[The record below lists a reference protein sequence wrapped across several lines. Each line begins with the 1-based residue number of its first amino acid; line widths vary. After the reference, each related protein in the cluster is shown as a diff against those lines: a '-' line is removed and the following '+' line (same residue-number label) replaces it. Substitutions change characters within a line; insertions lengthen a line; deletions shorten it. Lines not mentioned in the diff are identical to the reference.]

1 MTRRIALVL
10 ATAAAAVL
18 VPAASAL
25 GATPVVVGQAP
36 LGGTP
41 DIAVDETG
49 RGHFAWEDNSPAPE
63 LVRYCQLPRGGA
75 ACENAEAFGGS
86 PGNVTGRAHVF
97 LPAPGQVS
105 VFYQR
110 CCGEPTEGT
119 YLTQSMDGGLAFGGP
134 LLIGD
139 PGVGVNA
146 DEAVYGPGNSVSL
159 LAEVI
164 TAGTTVQ
171 NSNFTAPPENTA
183 QAVLGTSSSGE
194 GAIGLEADGSPVIV
208 YQLQTSPNWTFVW
221 RKFND
226 GVPLTEANLNL
237 AINWSAPE
245 AIITGERVNAVDGPA
260 LASGPNGLFLFWKQ
274 SLPDQGWVQKWTGS
288 GWTTPVQITD
298 GRPFNDIDMHQDS
311 TGRLHAVWNAY
322 TDQEL
327 RYTWSDDGVTW
338 APPVDIA
345 RGESYPQVRV
355 AAAGDHQGFAVWNRG
370 GPDVVAVALEALP
383 EPPAGG
389 GGGGADTTDP
399 AVSGFGIG
407 DRTLRPGAGTT
418 FSFSSSEAGLAVLTF
433 NKRVKGLK
441 VRQRGRRRCVPQTRQ
456 RLRRLRRSAGSR
468 AAYRRRL
475 RQRSCR
481 AWKRV
486 GVIRRDVSAGRNAIV
501 WNGRVAGRRLSPGL
515 YQARLVIT
523 DVAGNVSRTER
534 LRFRVQRR
542 RR

>member
-1 MTRRIALVL
+1 MTRIALVL

-36 LGGTP
+36 MGGTP
-41 DIAVDETG
+41 DIAVDEAG
-49 RGHFAWEDNSPAPE
+49 RGHFAWEDSSPTPE
-63 LVRYCQLPRGGA
+63 VVRYCQLPRGGA
-75 ACENAEAFGGS
+75 ACENAEEFGG
-86 PGNVTGRAHVF
+86 PTGTVTGRAHVF
-97 LPAPGQVS
+97 LPAAGQVN

-110 CCGEPTEGT
+110 CCGEPGEGT
-119 YLTQSMDGGLAFGGP
+119 YLTQSMDGGLNFAAAD
-134 LLIGD
+134 LIGD
-139 PGVGVNA
+139 PGIGVNA

-171 NSNFTAPPENTA
+171 NSDFSGENGA
-183 QAVLGTSSSGE
+183 QADLSDTSSGE
-194 GAIGLEADGSPVIV
+194 GAIALQADGRPVVV
-208 YQLQTSPNWTFVW
+208 YQKQTNPNWQFVW
-221 RKFND
+221 RRYQGAVID
-226 GVPLTEANLNL
+226 EVQLNNP
-237 AINWSAPE
+237 ANWSAE
-245 AIITGERVNAVDGPA
+245 GTIASERVNAADGPA

-274 SLPDQGWVQKWTGS
+274 NLPDQGWVQKWTGS
-288 GWTTPVQITD
+288 GWTAPVQITD
-298 GRPFNDIDMHQDS
+298 GRPFNDLDLHQDS
-311 TGRLHAVWNAY
+311 AGRLHAVWNAY

-370 GPDVVAVALEALP
+370 GPDVVAVALEGLP

-418 FSFSSSEAGLAVLTF
+418 FSFSSSEAGRAVLSF
-433 NKRVKGLK
+433 HKRVKGLK
-441 VRQRGRRRCVPQTRQ
+441 IRQRGRRRCVPQTRA

-468 AAYRRRL
+468 AAYRRLL

-486 GVIRRDVSAGRNAIV
+486 GVIRRDVSAGRNEIV

-523 DVAGNVSRTER
+523 DAARNVSTTER

>member
-1 MTRRIALVL
+1 MTRSFTAVL
-10 ATAAAAVL
+10 AAAAIMAL
-18 VPAASAL
+18 ASAAPAL
-25 GATPVVVGQAP
+25 GATPVVIGQAP
-36 LGGTP
+36 FGGTP

-49 RGHFAWEDNSPAPE
+49 RGHFAWEDNSPSPE
-63 LVRYCQLPRGGA
+63 VVRYCQLPRGGA
-75 ACENAEAFGGS
+75 ACENAEEFGGS
-86 PGNVTGRAHVF
+86 PSSITGRAHVF
-97 LPAPGQVS
+97 LSGATGVN

-110 CCGEPTEGT
+110 CCGGTEGT
-119 YLTQSMDGGLAFGGP
+119 YLVPSANGGIDFMAQNHV
-134 LLIGD
+134 GD
-139 PGVGVNA
+139 PGIGVNA
-146 DEAVYGPGNSVSL
+146 DEAVYGPGNSVTL

-171 NSNFTAPPENTA
+171 NTDFAGMPVTS
-183 QAVLGTSSSGE
+183 QAGLGTSSSGE
-194 GAIGLEADGSPVIV
+194 GAIGLEADGSPVAV

-221 RKFND
+221 RKLED
-226 GVPLTEANLNL
+226 GVPPTEANINL
-237 AINWSAPE
+237 ATNWTDPE
-245 AIITGERVNAVDGPA
+245 AIITGERVNAADGPA

-274 SLPDQGWVQKWTGS
+274 NLPDQGWVQKWTGS

-298 GRPFNDIDMHQDS
+298 GRPFNDIDLHQDA

-327 RYTWSDDGVTW
+327 RYTWSDDGVNW
-338 APPVDIA
+338 AAPVDIA

-389 GGGGADTTDP
+389 GGGGGADTTDP
-399 AVSGFGIG
+399 AVSGFSIG

-418 FSFSSSEAGLAVLTF
+418 FSFTSSEAGRATLSF
-433 NKRVKGLK
+433 HKRVKGLK
-441 VRQRGRRRCVPQTRQ
+441 VRQRGRRRCVPQTRA

-468 AAYRRRL
+468 AAYRRLL
-475 RQRSCR
+475 RQRRCK

-486 GVIRRDVSAGRNAIV
+486 GVIRREVLAGRNEIV

-515 YQARLVIT
+515 YQARLVIR
-523 DVAGNVSRTER
+523 DAAGNVSRAER
-534 LRFRVQRR
+534 LRFRVRR

>member
-10 ATAAAAVL
+10 VTAAAAAL

-25 GATPVVVGQAP
+25 GATPVVVGQAS

-41 DIAVDETG
+41 DIAVDATG
-49 RGHFAWEDNSPAPE
+49 RAHFAWEDSSPAPE
-63 LVRYCQLPRGGA
+63 VVRYCQLPRGGV
-75 ACENAEAFGGS
+75 ACENAEEFGGS
-86 PGNVTGRAHVF
+86 PGSITGRAHVF
-97 LPAPGQVS
+97 LPSTGQVS

-119 YLTQSMDGGLAFGGP
+119 YLTQSMDGGLTFGSQA
-134 LLIGD
+134 LIGD

-171 NSNFTAPPENTA
+171 NSDFSGTNDL
-183 QAVLGTSSSGE
+183 QADLSAVSSGE
-194 GAIGLEADGSPVIV
+194 GAIALQADGRPVVV
-208 YQLQTSPNWTFVW
+208 YQKQTDPNWQFVW
-221 RKFND
+221 RRYQG
-226 GVPLTEANLNL
+226 GVIDEVQLNNP
-237 AINWSAPE
+237 ANWSAE
-245 AIITGERVNAVDGPA
+245 AAIASERVNAGDGPA

-274 SLPDQGWVQKWTGS
+274 SLPDQGWVQKFTGT
-288 GWTTPVQITD
+288 GWTAPVQITD
-298 GRPFNDIDMHQDS
+298 GRPFNDIDLHQDA

-327 RYTWSDDGVTW
+327 RYTWSDDGATW

-389 GGGGADTTDP
+389 GGGGGADTTDP
-399 AVSGFGIG
+399 TVGGFGIA
-407 DRTLRPGAGTT
+407 DRTLSPGAGTT
-418 FSFSSSEAGLAVLTF
+418 FSFSSTEAGRAVLSLH
-433 NKRVKGLK
+433 KRVKGLK
-441 VRQRGRRRCVPQTRQ
+441 VRQRGRRRCVPQTRA
-456 RLRRLRRSAGSR
+456 RLSRLRRSAGSR
-468 AAYRRRL
+468 AAYRRLL

-486 GVIRRDVSAGRNAIV
+486 GVIRRDVLAGRNEIV

-515 YQARLVIT
+515 YQARLVIR
-523 DVAGNVSRTER
+523 DVAGNASRTER
-534 LRFRVQRR
+534 LRFRVRR

>member
-1 MTRRIALVL
+1 
-10 ATAAAAVL
+10 
-18 VPAASAL
+18 
-25 GATPVVVGQAP
+25 
-36 LGGTP
+36 
-41 DIAVDETG
+41 
-49 RGHFAWEDNSPAPE
+49 
-63 LVRYCQLPRGGA
+63 
-75 ACENAEAFGGS
+75 
-86 PGNVTGRAHVF
+86 
-97 LPAPGQVS
+97 
-105 VFYQR
+105 
-110 CCGEPTEGT
+110 
-119 YLTQSMDGGLAFGGP
+119 MDGGLNFAAP
-134 LLIGD
+134 DLIGD
-139 PGVGVNA
+139 PGIGVNA

-171 NSNFTAPPENTA
+171 NSDFSGENGA
-183 QAVLGTSSSGE
+183 QADLSDTSSGE
-194 GAIGLEADGSPVIV
+194 GAIALQADGRPVVV
-208 YQLQTSPNWTFVW
+208 YQKQTDPNWQFVW
-221 RKFND
+221 RRYQG
-226 GVPLTEANLNL
+226 GVIDEVQLNNP
-237 AINWSAPE
+237 ANWSAE
-245 AIITGERVNAVDGPA
+245 GTIASERVNAVDGPA
-260 LASGPNGLFLFWKQ
+260 LASGPSGLFLFWKQ

-298 GRPFNDIDMHQDS
+298 GRPFNDIDLHQDS

-418 FSFSSSEAGLAVLTF
+418 FSFSSSEAGRAVLTF

-441 VRQRGRRRCVPQTRQ
+441 LRQRGRRRCVPQTRQ

-468 AAYRRRL
+468 AAYRRLL

-486 GVIRRDVSAGRNAIV
+486 GVIRREVAAGANEIV

-515 YQARLVIT
+515 YQARLRIT
-523 DVAGNVSRTER
+523 DVAGNVSREER

>member
-10 ATAAAAVL
+10 ATAAAAAL
-18 VPAASAL
+18 ASAAPAL

-49 RGHFAWEDNSPAPE
+49 RGHFAWEDSSPAPE
-63 LVRYCQLPRGGA
+63 VVRYCQLPRGGA

-97 LPAPGQVS
+97 LSGASGVN

-119 YLTQSMDGGLAFGGP
+119 YLTQSMDGGLNFAAP
-134 LLIGD
+134 DLIGD
-139 PGVGVNA
+139 PGIGVNA

-171 NSNFTAPPENTA
+171 NSDFSGENGA
-183 QAVLGTSSSGE
+183 QADLSDTSSGE
-194 GAIGLEADGSPVIV
+194 GAIALQADGRPVVV
-208 YQLQTSPNWTFVW
+208 YQKQTDPNWQFVW
-221 RKFND
+221 RRYQG
-226 GVPLTEANLNL
+226 GVIDEVQLNNP
-237 AINWSAPE
+237 ANWSAE
-245 AIITGERVNAVDGPA
+245 GTIASERVNAVDGPA
-260 LASGPNGLFLFWKQ
+260 LASGPSGLFLFWKQ

-298 GRPFNDIDMHQDS
+298 GRPFNDIDLHQDS

-383 EPPAGG
+383 EPPAT
-389 GGGGADTTDP
+389 ARVSRP
-399 AVSGFGIG
+399 AVG
-407 DRTLRPGAGTT
+407 
-418 FSFSSSEAGLAVLTF
+418 E
-433 NKRVKGLK
+433 
-441 VRQRGRRRCVPQTRQ
+441 
-456 RLRRLRRSAGSR
+456 
-468 AAYRRRL
+468 
-475 RQRSCR
+475 
-481 AWKRV
+481 
-486 GVIRRDVSAGRNAIV
+486 
-501 WNGRVAGRRLSPGL
+501 
-515 YQARLVIT
+515 
-523 DVAGNVSRTER
+523 
-534 LRFRVQRR
+534 
-542 RR
+542 